1 MVSLL
6 APLVGLVPLK
16 AAEQLEVSFDGVVI
30 PVQISDL
37 VDWARA
43 DGDANTELGIWLEL
57 MEPTSRQGM
66 LELLKAP
73 LITDRSMARQ
83 MLNSWAGR
91 RLLDEI
97 ADLVQVD
104 DDTVGV
110 TVLNTLERLLNRQ
123 PQVSSLDLLEAL
135 PAKRVR
141 LDLDG
146 LVDAAD
152 HWRQQLEQQQA
163 LVRRLDRIPI
173 NGVSPAPSLATTSDA
188 VVQPQQQLLLVAH
201 RRRPLQLQLWRAA
214 EEQPLEGERQQ
225 RNWIVLMP
233 GLGGSPDHF
242 RWLGRVLSAKGWS
255 VVVLEH
261 PGSDAVAVEAWLQ
274 GRRRPPGAEVLPD
287 RLKDLDA
294 VLKAQATG
302 VLPVTGERVVLV
314 GHSLGSLTALLASG
328 LRPRPGLE
336 WRCQKA
342 LDDLPLSN
350 LSRLLQCQ
358 VAAVN
363 LPESKPLPQL
373 AGVVGLNSFGSLLWP
388 RWRPQALPV
397 PALFTGGTLDLI
409 TPPHQ
414 EQLELL
420 LATAPHPGSAAVL
433 VEGASHFSPIRVEG
447 QDRDGKGDDLF
458 QLGEELVGVQPL
470 QVQALLADEI
480 VAFLKRLETNGPM
493 PEPFAAGAGHL
504 HRQVGDLHLHRI
516 EADAAARLIAD

>member
-1 MVSLL
+1 MPCSLVVSLL

-188 VVQPQQQLLLVAH
+188 VVQPQQQLLPVAH
-201 RRRPLQLQLWRAA
+201 RRRPLQLQLWRAT
-214 EEQPLEGERQQ
+214 EEQPREGERQQ
-225 RNWIVLMP
+225 RTWIVLMP

-242 RWLGRVLSAKGWS
+242 R
-255 VVVLEH
+255 
-261 PGSDAVAVEAWLQ
+261 
-274 GRRRPPGAEVLPD
+274 
-287 RLKDLDA
+287 
-294 VLKAQATG
+294 
-302 VLPVTGERVVLV
+302 
-314 GHSLGSLTALLASG
+314 
-328 LRPRPGLE
+328 
-336 WRCQKA
+336 
-342 LDDLPLSN
+342 
-350 LSRLLQCQ
+350 
-358 VAAVN
+358 
-363 LPESKPLPQL
+363 
-373 AGVVGLNSFGSLLWP
+373 
-388 RWRPQALPV
+388 
-397 PALFTGGTLDLI
+397 
-409 TPPHQ
+409 
-414 EQLELL
+414 
-420 LATAPHPGSAAVL
+420 
-433 VEGASHFSPIRVEG
+433 
-447 QDRDGKGDDLF
+447 
-458 QLGEELVGVQPL
+458 
-470 QVQALLADEI
+470 
-480 VAFLKRLETNGPM
+480 
-493 PEPFAAGAGHL
+493 
-504 HRQVGDLHLHRI
+504 
-516 EADAAARLIAD
+516 